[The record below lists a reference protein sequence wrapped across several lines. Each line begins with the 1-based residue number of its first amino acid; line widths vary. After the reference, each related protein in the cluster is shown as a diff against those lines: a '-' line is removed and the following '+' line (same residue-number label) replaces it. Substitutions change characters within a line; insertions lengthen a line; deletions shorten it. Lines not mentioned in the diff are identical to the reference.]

1 MPPLRFTF
9 GDETMTER
17 IFSVVH
23 DCLDWAHALDPPL
36 APDPDALLFLLTAH
50 LDAGSPDPTDWSVS
64 DVDDIARTVREWT
77 GVSDGLRPAWL
88 TWCDFLVDSGRLVCT
103 ESPRRLRAAVAAV
116 DLESEGPV
124 PPPAPV
130 EEGALPLL
138 HRLGAGEDGEPEPL
152 RPVLRARPADLDAV
166 ARSCAALAD
175 AARLTVWADHGRDL
189 DPARDHDALTPA
201 DTAEAAAALGLP
213 AARVRELFAIAR
225 EAGLLRTTYT
235 RILPGPLAR
244 AWADGEPG
252 AAADAWAG
260 ALPAMTGLRGM
271 TAFLVLTDLF
281 VCGDLRTPAEV
292 VAAYGPAVVLGD
304 RRTDPEQAVRRVLET
319 LAGLGAVAAEGPR
332 YRTTPLGDHFMVG
345 RLRHSGAHV
354 PLAPTV
360 GAMSADEALALL
372 EEGRPVDT
380 AALLQRWTAA
390 RDTAT
395 AARQLWEAGAAPGA
409 WRRRDRVA
417 AHLAVLEADLSP
429 MLSLYTHHPV
439 LGGWAR
445 RLLGTAPEPP
455 TSHQAAW
462 AVLDDYALLL
472 DAGLPLPAADGER
485 YAPHAHGF
493 ARAVWLTGH
502 PVADTVLAHC
512 AEGALGGQ
520 VAEAVRSV
528 LEDQLVGQQ
537 VDAG

>member
-1 MPPLRFTF
+1 
-9 GDETMTER
+9 MTER
-17 IFSVVH
+17 IFSAVH
-23 DCLDWAHALDPPL
+23 DCLDWARALDPPL
-36 APDPDALLFLLTAH
+36 APDPDALLFVLTAH
-50 LDAGSPDPTDWSVS
+50 LDAGSPDPADWSVS
-64 DVDDIARTVREWT
+64 DVDDIARTVQHWT
-77 GVSDGLRPAWL
+77 GLAGDLRPAWL
-88 TWCDFLVDSGRLVCT
+88 VWCDFLVDTGQLVCA
-103 ESPRRLRAAVAAV
+103 ESPRRLRAAIAAA
-116 DLESEGPV
+116 DLESDR
-124 PPPAPV
+124 PAPRRDPV

-152 RPVLRARPADLDAV
+152 RPVLRARPGDLDAA
-166 ARSCAALAD
+166 ARSCTVLAD
-175 AARLTVWADHGRDL
+175 AARLTVWADHGLRL
-189 DPARDHDALTPA
+189 DPDREDDALTPA
-201 DTAEAAAALGLP
+201 DTDRAADALDLDP
-213 AARVRELFAIAR
+213 ARVRELFAIAR
-225 EAGLLRTTYT
+225 DAGLLRTTCT
-235 RILPGPLAR
+235 RVLPGPTAR

-252 AAADAWAG
+252 AVADAWAG
-260 ALPAMTGLRGM
+260 ALLAMTRLRGM

-292 VAAYGPAVVLGD
+292 VDAYGPAVVPGD
-304 RRTDPEQAVRRVLET
+304 RDDDPEQEVRCVLET
-319 LAGLGAVAAEGPR
+319 LAELGAVAREGHG

-380 AALLQRWTAA
+380 DGLLERWTAA

-395 AARQLWEAGAAPGA
+395 AARQLWEAGAAPEA
-409 WRRRDRVA
+409 WRRRARVA
-417 AHLAVLEADLSP
+417 AHLSLLEADVFP

-445 RLLGTAPEPP
+445 RLLGAAPEPP

-472 DAGLPLPAADGER
+472 DAGLPLPAGDGER
-485 YAPHAHGF
+485 YAPHADGF
-493 ARAVWLTGH
+493 VRAVWLTGH
-502 PVADTVLAHC
+502 PVADAVLARC
-512 AEGALGGQ
+512 AEGALGPE
-520 VAEAVRSV
+520 VAGAARSV
-528 LEDQLVGQQ
+528 LEHELVGQQ